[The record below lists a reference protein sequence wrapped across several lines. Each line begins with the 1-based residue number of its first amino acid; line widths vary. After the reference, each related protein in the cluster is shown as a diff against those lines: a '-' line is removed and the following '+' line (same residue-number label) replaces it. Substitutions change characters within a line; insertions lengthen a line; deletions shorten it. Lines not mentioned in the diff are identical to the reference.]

1 MEIRSQKQ
9 EKPVRTLK
17 MADTNRR
24 QRWLTILKI
33 AWPLIIANSFWNL
46 QLTID
51 RVFLGQYSTESL
63 AAAIAVSGVFWTPL
77 ALIQQTAAYLMTFV
91 AQYTGAKEDHMIGPS
106 VWHAIYISLFG
117 GLVMI
122 FTAPFAGSLFD
133 FIGHAESIR
142 QPEIDYY
149 VSLTYSALPTALV
162 AVASSFYTGL
172 GQTKIIILINATGL
186 VVNALFDYLLI
197 FGNLGFPELGITGA
211 GYATT
216 LANWASAILGL
227 ALIFQKKYDVLY
239 SVRKGWRLNRDLLYR
254 YIKFGV
260 PSGFQ
265 WALEGLSFTVFLVI
279 LGRVVN
285 GDAALASSG
294 IVVTVMMLAVLP
306 ALGVAQA
313 VSVEVG
319 RYLGEKRPDLAEE
332 STWAGLQVSAMYIAL
347 AALSFILFPQFY
359 LSWFENSKDPAIWS
373 TVSIMVP
380 RLLLLMGLFV
390 CFDSVNLVFSFA
402 LKGAGDTR
410 FVTLLALTMPWPL
423 MVLPT
428 WIFRNNVDAVYWAWG
443 ASSVYIIVLA
453 FVFWRR
459 FVGGKWKSMSVI
471 HG

>member
-1 MEIRSQKQ
+1 MEGS
-9 EKPVRTLK
+9 T
-17 MADTNRR
+17 RR

-33 AWPLIIANSFWNL
+33 AWPLIVANSFWNV

-63 AAAIAVSGVFWTPL
+63 AAAMAVSGVFWTPL

-106 VWHAIYISLFG
+106 VWHAIYLSLFG
-117 GLVMI
+117 GILMI
-122 FTAPFAGSLFD
+122 LTAPLAGSLFD
-133 FIGHAESIR
+133 FIGHAENIR
-142 QPEIDYY
+142 QPEVEYY
-149 VSLTYSALPTALV
+149 VSLSYSALPTALV

-172 GQTKIIILINATGL
+172 GQTKVIILINALGL
-186 VVNALFDYLLI
+186 VVNAVFDYLLI
-197 FGNLGFPELGITGA
+197 FGNLGFPEMGIAGA

-216 LANWASAILGL
+216 LANWASAVFGLG
-227 ALIFQKKYDVLY
+227 LIFQKKYDVLY
-239 SVRKGWRLNRDLLYR
+239 SVRRGWRLNRDLLYR

-260 PSGFQ
+260 PSGLQ
-265 WALEGLSFTVFLVI
+265 WAFEGLSFTVFLVI
-279 LGRVVN
+279 LGRVAN

-319 RYLGEKRPDLAEE
+319 RYLGEKRADLADA
-332 STWAGLQVSAMYIAL
+332 STWAGLQVAAIYIVI
-347 AALSFILFPQFY
+347 AALSFVLFPHFY
-359 LSWFENSKDPAIWS
+359 LSWFENSKDPEIWS
-373 TVSIMVP
+373 AVSTMVP
-380 RLLLLMGLFV
+380 YLLMLMGVFV
-390 CFDSVNLVFSFA
+390 CFDSMNFVFSFA

-410 FVTLLALTMPWPL
+410 FVTLLALTMPWPI

-428 WIFRNNVDAVYWAWG
+428 WIFRNHAGAVYWSWAA
-443 ASSVYIIVLA
+443 ASIYIISLA
-453 FVFWRR
+453 LVFWRR

>member
-1 MEIRSQKQ
+1 MEN
-9 EKPVRTLK
+9 T
-17 MADTNRR
+17 TRR
-24 QRWLTILKI
+24 QRWLAILKI

-51 RVFLGQYSTESL
+51 RIFLGQYSTESL

-77 ALIQQTAAYLMTFV
+77 ALIQQTAAYLVTFV
-91 AQYTGAKEDHMIGPS
+91 AQYTGAKESHMVGPS
-106 VWHAIYISLFG
+106 VWHAIYLSLVG
-117 GLVMI
+117 GLIMI
-122 FTAPFAGSLFD
+122 LTAPFADALFD
-133 FIGHAESIR
+133 FIGHAESLR
-142 QPEIDYY
+142 QLEVDYY
-149 VSLTYSALPTALV
+149 VSLSYSALPAALV

-172 GQTKIIILINATGL
+172 GQTKIIILINALGL
-186 VVNALFDYLLI
+186 LVNAALDYLLI
-197 FGNLGFPELGITGA
+197 FGNFGFPELGIAGA
-211 GYATT
+211 GYATA

-239 SVRKGWRLNRDLLYR
+239 SVRKGWHLNRDLLFR

-260 PSGFQ
+260 PSGLQ

-279 LGRVVN
+279 LGQAVE

-319 RYLGEKRPDLAEE
+319 RFLGERRPDLAEA
-332 STWAGLQVSAMYIAL
+332 STWAGLQVAAMYIAV
-347 AALSFILFPQFY
+347 AAASFVLFPHFY
-359 LSWFENSKDPAIWS
+359 LSWFENSKDPVIW
-373 TVSIMVP
+373 TAVSEMVP
-380 RLLLLMGLFV
+380 RLLVLMGLFV
-390 CFDSVNLVFSFA
+390 CFDSMNLVFSFA

-428 WIFRNNVDAVYWAWG
+428 WCFRNYPGAVYWSWG
-443 ASSVYIIVLA
+443 ASSVYIVLLA
-453 FVFWRR
+453 IVFWRR